1 MKLNLDVGAPT
12 SNILRDRFI
21 VPPMSV
27 LDARAGSWQDR
38 KRRWIASGIRE
49 DYRDAK
55 CINLGNDG
63 KDQASNYTSI
73 FDPVLTEVL
82 YRWFCPDG
90 GLILDPFAGGV
101 CRGFVAGH
109 LGYGYSGVD
118 LSEGQV
124 EHNRKKVEEAGLQR
138 VSYAIGDAWEQFQE
152 IRGEPADFVIACPPY
167 LDLEKY
173 SDDPADLSNMSHGD
187 FRWRYELIIKQVCR
201 VLKPGAFA
209 AFITGP
215 VRNPSGWYTD
225 LSSMTS
231 NAFSVAGCH
240 LYNQMVLLTPI
251 GSTSLRAEITYDRG
265 DKKIARCH
273 QDVLVFRKP
282 EK

>member
-1 MKLNLDVGAPT
+1 MNLNLNVGAPGKN
-12 SNILRDRFI
+12 SLKERFI

-27 LDARAGSWQDR
+27 LDARAGTWQDR
-38 KRRWIASGIRE
+38 KRSWIAAGIRE
-49 DYRDAK
+49 DFRDAK

-73 FDPVLTEVL
+73 FDPVLTEIL
-82 YRWFCPDG
+82 YRWFCPEG

-101 CRGFVAGH
+101 CRGFVAGK
-109 LGYGYSGVD
+109 LGYGYSGMD

-124 EHNRKKVEEAGLQR
+124 EHNRTKIQEAGIPR
-138 VSYAIGDAWEQFQE
+138 VYYATGDALTQLQHV
-152 IRGEPADFVIACPPY
+152 RGEPGDFVIACPPY

-173 SDDPADLSNMSHGD
+173 SDNPNDLSNMDHEQFEIHYS
-187 FRWRYELIIKQVCR
+187 RIIQEVCR

-209 AFITGP
+209 AFVTGP
-215 VRNPSGWYTD
+215 VRNKAGWYSD
-225 LSSMTS
+225 LAAMTS
-231 NAFSVAGCH
+231 NAFRAFGCP

-282 EK
+282 E